1 MKFTSTVALMAC
13 MLAASGL
20 RVEAKRR
27 VDMGCPMFMA
37 PLCKDG
43 EVYGKKQWGNI
54 PNCYQTICVK
64 PRVIELGQCP
74 NYRPPLCDRDEY
86 LSEAASKSHPGCFYP
101 VCKARKPT
109 SRSLRAD
116 ANAKR
121 RVGMGFCPMFMV
133 PQCKDGEVYGKKQWG
148 NIPNCYQTIC
158 VKPRSLRSMGD
169 PLFPAATECRQ
180 RCNEY
185 RKKKMRYICLSDCIF

>member
-27 VDMGCPMFMA
+27 V
-37 PLCKDG
+37 
-43 EVYGKKQWGNI
+43 
-54 PNCYQTICVK
+54 
-64 PRVIELGQCP
+64 
-74 NYRPPLCDRDEY
+74 
-86 LSEAASKSHPGCFYP
+86 
-101 VCKARKPT
+101 
-109 SRSLRAD
+109 
-116 ANAKR
+116 
-121 RVGMGFCPMFMV
+121 GMDCPMFMV
-133 PQCKDGEVYGKKQWG
+133 PRCKDGEVYGKKQWG

-185 RKKKMRYICLSDCIF
+185 RKKKMRYICLSDCIFKKKPKYIVCFKTVIVYFNMWNVKICI

>member
-27 VDMGCPMFMA
+27 VGMDCPMFMV
-37 PLCKDG
+37 PRCKDG
-43 EVYGKKQWGNI
+43 EVYGKIQWGNV

-64 PRVIELGQCP
+64 
-74 NYRPPLCDRDEY
+74 
-86 LSEAASKSHPGCFYP
+86 
-101 VCKARKPT
+101 
-109 SRSLRAD
+109 AD

-133 PQCKDGEVYGKKQWG
+133 PRCKDGEVYGKRQWGNVPNCYQTICVKPRIIEQCPMFMVPRCKDGEVYGKKQWG

-169 PLFPAATECRQ
+169 PLFPAATECEQ